1 MRSVTYCDSS
11 SNYRIKQIQNE
22 KNVEKRR
29 SPGATKEADGRII
42 KRNGP
47 GEDGDLKTIIIVDL

>member
-22 KNVEKRR
+22 KNVENRR

-47 GEDGDLKTIIIVDL
+47 REDGDLKTIIIVDL